1 MEQKKLPFVGR
12 VAFFKGARSVREEQ
26 RSEGGEV
33 MKEPVWLEKQKAFI
47 LDMDGTIYLGDQLFG
62 YTRSFLQNLI
72 DMGLEYYFFTNNSS
86 KALSSYSEKL
96 RRMNL
101 PFQEDHLMNATQVM
115 IQYLNKK
122 GVQNIFTV
130 GTQALQKELEA
141 AGLIQSSNPEL
152 VVLGFDTELDYE
164 KVRKA
169 CHWVRNGV
177 PILGVNPDLNCP
189 TEEGMIPD
197 CGSIGALITASTGC
211 KIEYI
216 GKPHFATYDFVW
228 KRTGL
233 VQEEIT
239 WIGDRLYTDIA
250 ITQGTNSHSILVLS
264 GESSEKD
271 AENSKYHPD
280 LIVTNLEEL
289 DQLLKK
295 L

>member
-1 MEQKKLPFVGR
+1 ME
-12 VAFFKGARSVREEQ
+12 EEQ
-26 RSEGGEV
+26 RSEGGET
-33 MKEPVWLEKQKAFI
+33 MMELTWLEKQKAFI
-47 LDMDGTIYLGDQLFG
+47 LDMDGTIYLGDKLFS
-62 YTRSFLQNLI
+62 YTRSFLQTLL
-72 DMGLEYYFFTNNSS
+72 DKGMEYYFFTNNSS

-115 IQYLNKK
+115 IQHLSKK
-122 GVQNIFTV
+122 GVRNIFTV
-130 GTQALQKELEA
+130 GTQALQKELEG
-141 AGLIQSSNPEL
+141 AGLKHSSNPEL

-177 PILGVNPDLNCP
+177 PILGINPDLNCP

-211 KIEYI
+211 AIEYI

-233 VQEEIT
+233 VQEELT

-250 ITQGTNSHSILVLS
+250 VTQGTNSHSILVLS

-271 AENSKYHPD
+271 AENSVHQPD
-280 LIVTNLEEL
+280 LMVTNLEEL